1 MPTEHTL
8 RKSKLRRK
16 EATKAY
22 YVICWT
28 SVGLSKL
35 TDFSCNICQS
45 GILRNVLVFKYSR
58 WLGHT
63 ANREL
68 AVLSMISNE
77 VNEPVHLSYGCKTI
91 WSFLRSII
99 KLHYCLELVK
109 RFKTEEVVLDLSK
122 RTRGAT
128 SPVSEVNI
136 LY

>member
-1 MPTEHTL
+1 M
-8 RKSKLRRK
+8 
-16 EATKAY
+16 
-22 YVICWT
+22 
-28 SVGLSKL
+28 GLSKL

-45 GILRNVLVFKYSR
+45 GIFRNVLVFKYSR
-58 WLGHT
+58 RLGHT

-77 VNEPVHLSYGCKTI
+77 VKNEPVHLSYGCKTI
-91 WSFLRSII
+91 LSFLRSVI

-122 RTRGAT
+122 RTRGAI
-128 SPVSEVNI
+128 SPISEVKV